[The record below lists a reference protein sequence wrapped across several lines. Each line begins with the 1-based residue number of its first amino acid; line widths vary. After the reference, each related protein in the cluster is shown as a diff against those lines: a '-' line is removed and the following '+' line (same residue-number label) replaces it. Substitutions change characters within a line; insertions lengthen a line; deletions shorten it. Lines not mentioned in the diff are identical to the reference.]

1 MYVWIFLD
9 HKSRVF
15 YLKIEVF
22 RFHIISIIPPR
33 KPIKPKLLRT
43 FKTLKQNMSRTF
55 SATQQANFAK
65 NSDPAQGVSICI
77 PRVFNNI
84 SWKRIKGHMIDANL
98 GFVERVDVVPVAGK
112 NYKRAFVHFA
122 AGKWNMRDA
131 TARAALKAL
140 QEGKKIKLEYE
151 SPWYWLVG
159 ISGAARPAEAPKP
172 KQRKTKIDLSPS
184 TEAESKA
191 SYDLSAQQ
199 DEELAPPKLT
209 RQTNEPNLDDP
220 IVARA
225 MQNSPTSSKVSD
237 EQLEQH
243 SERSE
248 QAASFMATEETAE
261 DN

>member
-1 MYVWIFLD
+1 
-9 HKSRVF
+9 
-15 YLKIEVF
+15 
-22 RFHIISIIPPR
+22 
-33 KPIKPKLLRT
+33 
-43 FKTLKQNMSRTF
+43 MSRTF
-55 SATQQANFAK
+55 SAQQQANFAK

-151 SPWYWLVG
+151 APWYWLVG

-184 TEAESKA
+184 TEESKA
-191 SYDLSAQQ
+191 SYDLSAQP
-199 DEELAPPKLT
+199 DEELGNPL
-209 RQTNEPNLDDP
+209 NDP
-220 IVARA
+220 IIARA
-225 MQNSPTSSKVSD
+225 MAGNSPTHQVRVSD
-237 EQLEQH
+237 EQLEANSH
-243 SERSE
+243 LSE
-248 QAASFMATEETAE
+248 QAAEFLAREEMEA
-261 DN
+261 N

>member
-1 MYVWIFLD
+1 MLSQ
-9 HKSRVF
+9 SRA
-15 YLKIEVF
+15 
-22 RFHIISIIPPR
+22 
-33 KPIKPKLLRT
+33 RT
-43 FKTLKQNMSRTF
+43 TR
-55 SATQQANFAK
+55 
-65 NSDPAQGVSICI
+65 CI
-77 PRVFNNI
+77 RP
-84 SWKRIKGHMIDANL
+84 
-98 GFVERVDVVPVAGK
+98 
-112 NYKRAFVHFA
+112 FA

-199 DEELAPPKLT
+199 DEELAPPRLQ
-209 RQTNEPNLDDP
+209 RQTNQPNLDDP

-225 MQNSPTSSKVSD
+225 LAGNSPTIRFCERRAAGGELAPQRAGSVLPSKGEDGS
-237 EQLEQH
+237 QLN
-243 SERSE
+243 SKKP
-248 QAASFMATEETAE
+248 
-261 DN
+261 

>member
-1 MYVWIFLD
+1 M
-9 HKSRVF
+9 S
-15 YLKIEVF
+15 
-22 RFHIISIIPPR
+22 
-33 KPIKPKLLRT
+33 
-43 FKTLKQNMSRTF
+43 SRTF

-65 NSDPAQGVSICI
+65 NSDPAQGVSLCI

-112 NYKRAFVHFA
+112 NFKRAFVHFA
-122 AGKWNMRDA
+122 AGKWNMRDP

-140 QEGKKIKLEYE
+140 QEGNKIKLEYE
-151 SPWYWLVG
+151 APWYWLVG
-159 ISGAARPAEAPKP
+159 ISGAVRPAEAPKP
-172 KQRKTKIDLSPS
+172 KQRKTRIDITTTSKP
-184 TEAESKA
+184 AAKA

-209 RQTNEPNLDDP
+209 RQENPLNDP

-225 MQNSPTSSKVSD
+225 MSNSPTAKVSD
-237 EQLEQH
+237 EQLEEH
-243 SERSE
+243 SHLSE
-248 QAASFMATEETAE
+248 QAATYMAQQVSMARYARKTEESAE

>member
-1 MYVWIFLD
+1 M
-9 HKSRVF
+9 S
-15 YLKIEVF
+15 
-22 RFHIISIIPPR
+22 
-33 KPIKPKLLRT
+33 
-43 FKTLKQNMSRTF
+43 SRTF
-55 SATQQANFAK
+55 SAQQQANFAK
-65 NSDPAQGVSICI
+65 NSDPAQGVSLCI

-172 KQRKTKIDLSPS
+172 KQRKTKIDLSP

-199 DEELAPPKLT
+199 DEELAPPQLQ
-209 RQTNEPNLDDP
+209 RQTNQPNLDDP
-220 IVARA
+220 IVARL
-225 MQNSPTSSKVSD
+225 S
-237 EQLEQH
+237 LIH
-243 SERSE
+243 I
-248 QAASFMATEETAE
+248 
-261 DN
+261 